1 MWRPGSVLSNPS
13 AFLSEESKFGEQFA
27 QLRIEYAWEEDRT
40 VSPQAFV
47 NAWRSRVIKLPF
59 VEQLQM
65 AVSGGRQQWKSRHFI
80 CVARQRHPP
89 LKSAAEEVEA

>member
-40 VSPQAFV
+40 VIATGV
-47 NAWRSRVIKLPF
+47 
-59 VEQLQM
+59 
-65 AVSGGRQQWKSRHFI
+65 
-80 CVARQRHPP
+80 C
-89 LKSAAEEVEA
+89 